1 MKFYAQGR
9 EIFRKTPAG
18 SVVIATVN
26 PAMLTPGLLAQEIA
40 DALNAKFGDG
50 ND

>member
-9 EIFRKTPAG
+9 DIFKETSAG
-18 SVVIATVN
+18 PVNIASVN

-40 DALNAKFGDG
+40 DALNAKFGESK
-50 ND
+50 